1 MKRYFFIVGWLI
13 VLGGLFLLINP
24 SHYLPITNHQP
35 LSTNHEPPTTSHK
48 SPIINAERVISLSP
62 QITSS
67 IYLLGAQEK
76 LVGVTSY
83 CKAKGVEVVGSIK
96 EINIEKILK
105 LKPDLIFA
113 TDLNDKAQIEYIESF
128 GLNVM
133 ALPIPKS
140 FNELCE
146 QFVLI
151 GKILGKEKRAKEII
165 QELQIRLQKIL
176 NQSPKN
182 ADHYSQSIN
191 HQPPPTSHQSPTTI
205 HQSPI
210 TNHHPPK
217 VFIQLGAKP
226 LFTAT
231 KDSYIDEMISM
242 AGGINIGRDSKKGLY
257 SIEKVIEKNPDVII
271 IIDMG
276 IEAENEKKRW
286 KKFKMLNAVKNNAIY
301 FIDAYKIGSPNPQEF
316 VETVEMLSKL
326 IHN

>member
-1 MKRYFFIVGWLI
+1 MKRYLFIVGWLI

-24 SHYLPITNHQP
+24 SLYQLSTIHKPSETRHQSPATDLQLPI
-35 LSTNHEPPTTSHK
+35 K
-48 SPIINAERVISLSP
+48 SAERVVSLSP

-67 IYLLGAQEK
+67 IYLLGAQHK

-96 EINIEKILK
+96 EVNIERILK

-113 TDLNDKAQIEYIESF
+113 TDLNDKSQIEHIGAF
-128 GLNVM
+128 GLNVVV
-133 ALPIPKS
+133 LPIPKN

-146 QFVLI
+146 QFILI
-151 GKILGKEKRAKEII
+151 GKLLDKEKRAKAII
-165 QELQIRLQKIL
+165 QELQIRLRKL
-176 NQSPKN
+176 HSYQSPT
-182 ADHYSQSIN
+182 
-191 HQPPPTSHQSPTTI
+191 TSHQSPITI
-205 HQSPI
+205 HE
-210 TNHHPPK
+210 PPK

-242 AGGINIGRDSKKGLY
+242 AGGINIARDSSTGLY

-276 IEAENEKKRW
+276 IEAENEKQRW
-286 KKFKMLNAVKNNAIY
+286 IKFKMLNAVKNNAIY

-326 IHN
+326 IHH